1 MEKIKA
7 DILITG
13 DLICKEYSTGGGG
26 KIYSCKKE
34 DLHEWFD
41 VHSAVIIDGDVLVD
55 SFDSKEYTVV
65 VCGAN
70 ACKGGCYGK

>member
-1 MEKIKA
+1 M
-7 DILITG
+7 
-13 DLICKEYSTGGGG
+13 G

-70 ACKGGCYGK
+70 ACEGGCYGK

>member
-1 MEKIKA
+1 MTWFVKNFR
-7 DILITG
+7 
-13 DLICKEYSTGGGG
+13 GGG

-70 ACKGGCYGK
+70 ACEGGCYGVE